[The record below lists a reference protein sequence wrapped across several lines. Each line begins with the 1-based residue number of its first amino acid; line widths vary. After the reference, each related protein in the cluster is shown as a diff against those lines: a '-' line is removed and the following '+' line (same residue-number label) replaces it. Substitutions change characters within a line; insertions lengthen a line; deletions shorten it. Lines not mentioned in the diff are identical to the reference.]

1 MVRGL
6 VLRTLLPDAASGR
19 DWAHLV
25 SPYDEAGFR
34 ELAAQRLH
42 ATAPSVHAF
51 SDDDLNPSARMI
63 PADEAPKP
71 AAVLVPLIPRPEGL
85 HLLLTERQP
94 HLRRHAG
101 QIAFP
106 GGRIDDTDADA
117 LAAALRETE
126 EETGIAPSFVEPLGY
141 LDSYL
146 TSTNYRVVPVV
157 GFLRQGFALAP
168 QAAEVKD
175 VFEVPLD
182 FLMDPANH
190 ERHSRDWQGHTRWYY
205 AMPWQ
210 GRYIWGATA
219 GMIRNLYRLM
229 YETT

>member
-1 MVRGL
+1 MTSV
-6 VLRTLLPDAASGR
+6 P
-19 DWAHLV
+19 
-25 SPYDEAGFR
+25 DEAAFR
-34 ELAAQRLH
+34 ALAARRLN
-42 ATAPSVHAF
+42 AAAPSLHRF
-51 SDDDLNPSARMI
+51 SDDDLNPTARMI
-63 PADEAPKP
+63 PVDEEPKP
-71 AAVLVPLIPRPEGL
+71 AAVLVGLVPRADGL

-106 GGRIDDTDADA
+106 GGRIDDTDVDA
-117 LAAALRETE
+117 VAAALRETE
-126 EETGIAPSFVEPLGY
+126 EETGIAPDFVEPIGF
-141 LDSYL
+141 LDTYL

-157 GFLRQGFALAP
+157 ALLRPGFTLRP
-168 QAAEVKD
+168 EEAEVKD
-175 VFEVPLD
+175 VFEVPLA

-190 ERHSRDWQGHTRWYY
+190 QRHSRDWQGHLRYYY

-229 YETT
+229 YETP